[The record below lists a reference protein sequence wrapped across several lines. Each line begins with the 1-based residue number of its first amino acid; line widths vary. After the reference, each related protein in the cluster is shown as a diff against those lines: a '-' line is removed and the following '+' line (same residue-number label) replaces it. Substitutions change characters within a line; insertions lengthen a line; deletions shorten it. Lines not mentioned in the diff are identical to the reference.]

1 MKRNRRA
8 FSLEFK
14 LEAVRLVTE
23 GGRSLAEVA
32 RELKIQPDQLREWRR
47 KFEGSGAVKP
57 AARQETLAEEAR
69 RLRKELEIVRQ
80 ERDFLKKA
88 VAFFAKGSA

>member
-1 MKRNRRA
+1 MKRNRQA
-8 FSLEFK
+8 F
-14 LEAVRLVTE
+14 RLVTE

-32 RELKIQPDQLREWRR
+32 RELKIQPDQLRAWRR
-47 KFEGSGAVKP
+47 KFEGAAAVKP
-57 AARQETLAEEAR
+57 AARQESLAEEVR
-69 RLRKELEIVRQ
+69 RLRKELEIMRQ

>member
-1 MKRNRRA
+1 MKRDRRS

-14 LEAVRLVTE
+14 LEAVRLVVE
-23 GGRSLAEVA
+23 GGRPIVQVA

-47 KFEGSGAVKP
+47 KFESTGAVKP
-57 AARQETLAEEAR
+57 APRHETPEEEAR
-69 RLRKELEIVRQ
+69 RLRKELEVVRQ

-88 VAFFAKGSA
+88 AAFFAKGSA